1 MSRATC
7 NVAIETWTLSWSAI
21 GDEFR
26 ARLSGLRGSSLHA
39 MAPWWEQ
46 ARLLRVMGCSHGYA
60 WNVQQTYNQ
69 RRGKNLLL
77 SPLDWLLVEH
87 YAFYDIPLRGI
98 KRGIHFMFDR
108 RDRAPEI
115 QHINSLAYC
124 DQAILKETELMREA
138 AVGCHG
144 AMWEEDYPRRAY
156 TLLLA
161 VPPAGRMTFAAMQ
174 SERQVDRVAEIF
186 QVGIVFTVY
195 PEAWHKSEAQAR
207 YGANLEF
214 LDEAPCNGLDPE
226 PSNPLLPGS
235 RLAGCSR
242 AARSRQPFLKQE
254 ARSGSEL
261 QESPALDVPQSDDR
275 GSRAPAIHGKTQPL
289 SNRPLHP
296 PICAAELHPSEVH
309 AELGGQ

>member
-1 MSRATC
+1 MTTQI
-7 NVAIETWTLSWSAI
+7 AIETWTLSWSAI
-21 GDEFR
+21 RDEFR
-26 ARLSGLRGSSLHA
+26 ARLSGLHLEA
-39 MAPWWEQ
+39 WWEH

-124 DQAILKETELMREA
+124 DQAILRETLLIREA
-138 AVGCHG
+138 EVGCHEHFRDWD
-144 AMWEEDYPRRAY
+144 ARPTPH

-174 SERQVDRVAEIF
+174 SQPQVDRVAEIF
-186 QVGIVFTVY
+186 QVGIIFTVY

-214 LDEAPCNGLDPE
+214 LDPE

-235 RLAGCSR
+235 RLAGSSR

-254 ARSGSEL
+254 A
-261 QESPALDVPQSDDR
+261 
-275 GSRAPAIHGKTQPL
+275 HG
-289 SNRPLHP
+289 
-296 PICAAELHPSEVH
+296 
-309 AELGGQ
+309 